1 MKNLALALL
10 VVAALAGCTTTER
23 DIAAGTAIGATAGA
37 AVGGTTEA
45 AATGAAIGA
54 AGGLLVRNMRNG
66 YCEYRNPRTGQ
77 IYTARC

>member
-1 MKNLALALL
+1 MRNLALALL

-23 DIAAGTAIGATAGA
+23 DIAAGTAIGATTGA